1 MQRIII
7 VLLVILILLLIVE
20 YLWKVKHYHTELT
33 RKFIHITVGSFV
45 AFWPYFLHWDQIYL
59 LALGF
64 LVVIVAS
71 RLSSI
76 FRSIHSIS
84 RRTIGDFLFAL
95 VIPVVALITH
105 DRLIFTIAML
115 HLSLADG
122 VAAVIGTRFGK
133 KNRYKIFGQYKSI
146 IGTTAFWLCSLALII
161 AFMLISHVNVANSK
175 MWLKVIWLPILATAM
190 ENIGVY
196 GTDNVLVPVLIAL
209 VLSS

>member
-1 MQRIII
+1 MLRVII
-7 VLLVILILLLIVE
+7 VIFVVLLLLLIVE

-33 RKFIHITVGSFV
+33 RKFIHISVGSFV

-71 RLSSI
+71 RLASI
-76 FRSIHSIS
+76 FRSIHSIN
-84 RRTIGDFLFAL
+84 RRTIGDFLFA
-95 VIPVVALITH
+95 VAITVVALITH

-122 VAAVIGTRFGK
+122 IAAVIGTRYGK
-133 KNRYKIFGQYKSI
+133 KNRYKVFGQYKSI
-146 IGTTAFWLCSLALII
+146 IGTIAFWLCSLVLIT
-161 AFMLISHVNVANSK
+161 AFMLISHVNVADSK
-175 MWLKVIWLPILATAM
+175 LWLKVVWLPILATAL

-196 GTDNVLVPVLIAL
+196 GTDNILVPVLIAL